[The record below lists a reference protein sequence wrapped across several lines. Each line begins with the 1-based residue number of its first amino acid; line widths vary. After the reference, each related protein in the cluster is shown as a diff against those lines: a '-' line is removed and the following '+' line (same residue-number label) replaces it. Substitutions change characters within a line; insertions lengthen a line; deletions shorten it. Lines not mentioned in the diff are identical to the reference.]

1 MNTSIEIV
9 PYNPA
14 WPLYFA
20 AESASIQTA
29 LGENCITI
37 HHVGST
43 SIPGMRAKPIIDMI
57 PVVKDIVNVDN
68 ANAAM
73 MKLGYEVKGEA
84 GMLFR
89 RFFTKS
95 TQDLSCNVH
104 VYEADAGEVDRLIK
118 FRDWLRTHQND
129 AEEYARLKS
138 ELAVLHINER
148 LRYTMGKE
156 NFIVSIDNKTGYAG
170 NRIVKVLTDRE
181 WQAYHRIRKEQIFD
195 LMGVIYNTDHFTYKD
210 QAYVN
215 LVLYHGSEIV
225 GVAQLQYLDADVV
238 ALRPFAIDAPY
249 QNQGLGSIFL
259 KNIERWLRQ
268 QGKKLI
274 RLHANPPAVKFYE
287 QHGYTRMP
295 FPEPERTQNI
305 ECVDMGKQIF

>member
-1 MNTSIEIV
+1 MNTPIEIV
-9 PYNPA
+9 PYNPE
-14 WPLYFA
+14 WPQDFA
-20 AESASIQTA
+20 AESALIQRA

-57 PVVKDIVNVDN
+57 PVVKDIAEVDN
-68 ANAAM
+68 ASAAM
-73 MKLGYEVKGEA
+73 MQLGYEVKGEA

-89 RFFTKS
+89 RFFTKA
-95 TQDLSCNVH
+95 TENLSCNVH

-118 FRDWLRTHQND
+118 FRDWLRTHQED
-129 AEEYARLKS
+129 ANEYARLKS
-138 ELAVLHINER
+138 ELAALNTNER

-156 NFIVSIDNKTGYAG
+156 NFVVSIDNKTGYTG

-181 WQAYHRIRKEQIFD
+181 WEAYHRIRKEQIFD
-195 LMGVIYNTDHFTYKD
+195 LMSVTYDHHHFTYKD
-210 QAYVN
+210 EAYVN
-215 LVLYHGSEIV
+215 LVLYHGSNIV
-225 GVAQLQYLDADVV
+225 GVAQLQYLDANDI

-249 QNQGLGSIFL
+249 QNQGLGSIFIT
-259 KNIERWLRQ
+259 NIERWLKQ
-268 QGKKLI
+268 QGKRLI

-305 ECVDMGKQIF
+305 ECVDMGKRIS